1 MRQPDSARPGAHWS
15 ALIEAIATSRDRGAF
30 VELFAYFAPRVKTFM
45 RRSGL
50 DEASADDLAQ
60 ETLLAVWRKAH
71 LFDGSDVGAS
81 AWIFTIARN
90 ARIDVLRRARRAG
103 SAEISDVA
111 REFEVD
117 EAQQPDARL
126 AGSQS
131 QDRVR
136 AALSALSDEQMRVV
150 ELSFY
155 QEKAHAEIAQLLGIP
170 LGTVK
175 SRLRL
180 AMARLRSLLGELS

>member
-1 MRQPDSARPGAHWS
+1 
-15 ALIEAIATSRDRGAF
+15 
-30 VELFAYFAPRVKTFM
+30 
-45 RRSGL
+45 L
-50 DEASADDLAQ
+50 DLHHRAKYED
-60 ETLLAVWRKAH
+60 
-71 LFDGSDVGAS
+71 
-81 AWIFTIARN
+81 
-90 ARIDVLRRARRAG
+90 RRARRTRREV
-103 SAEISDVA
+103 STEISDVA

-117 EAQQPDARL
+117 EVQQPDARL
-126 AGSQS
+126 ASSQS
-131 QDRVR
+131 EHQVR
-136 AALSALSDEQMRVV
+136 TALSALSDEQMRVV

>member
-1 MRQPDSARPGAHWS
+1 MQQPDSARPGAHWS
-15 ALIEAIATSRDRGAF
+15 ALIEAIATSRDRAAF
-30 VELFAYFAPRVKTFM
+30 AELFAYFAPRVKTFM

-60 ETLLAVWRKAH
+60 ETLLAVWRKAY

-90 ARIDVLRRARRAG
+90 TRIDALRRSRRAG
-103 SAEISDVA
+103 SREISDAA

-126 AGSQS
+126 ASLQS
-131 QDRVR
+131 EDRVR
-136 AALSALSDEQMRVV
+136 AALSVLPDEQMRVV